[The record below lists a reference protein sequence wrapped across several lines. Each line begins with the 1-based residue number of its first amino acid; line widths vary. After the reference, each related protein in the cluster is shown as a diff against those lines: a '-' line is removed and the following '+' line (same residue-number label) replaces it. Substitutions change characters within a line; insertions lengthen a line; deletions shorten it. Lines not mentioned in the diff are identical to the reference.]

1 MWWTNIVMSWFDF
14 DDSRKNKNKKLANVT
29 PTTTNQANSHV
40 NSSADN
46 HNSDTLLKLLQTN
59 CYILNLCLRTVN
71 IVSVQAVNSHIQ
83 ECGPS
88 MCWAMAASSS
98 AVSDQASAIAK
109 NVITSQQAESL
120 QQAIHIPGSIN
131 QRNSH
136 HNSAP
141 LLPSPVSSLQNL
153 TNNASADLSST
164 NYNCAN
170 CDIKFDSESSLRV
183 HLQVS
188 SIVSIYIYRSTTVQ

>member
-1 MWWTNIVMSWFDF
+1 
-14 DDSRKNKNKKLANVT
+14 
-29 PTTTNQANSHV
+29 
-40 NSSADN
+40 
-46 HNSDTLLKLLQTN
+46 
-59 CYILNLCLRTVN
+59 
-71 IVSVQAVNSHIQ
+71 
-83 ECGPS
+83 
-88 MCWAMAASSS
+88 MAASSS

-188 SIVSIYIYRSTTVQ
+188 SIVWISIIIYHSTTVQQKIIAQYRGSPPYMDFGTSITRNLHQWDYREFPTDAKIPCLHVQKPKIAVVGSAVVKTA

>member
-1 MWWTNIVMSWFDF
+1 
-14 DDSRKNKNKKLANVT
+14 
-29 PTTTNQANSHV
+29 
-40 NSSADN
+40 
-46 HNSDTLLKLLQTN
+46 
-59 CYILNLCLRTVN
+59 
-71 IVSVQAVNSHIQ
+71 
-83 ECGPS
+83 
-88 MCWAMAASSS
+88 MAASSS

-136 HNSAP
+136 HNNSAP

-188 SIVSIYIYRSTTVQ
+188 SIVSISIIIYIPFYHSAIEKHSIVQRVSTLHGFWDLKKTALREICVSGTIGSPLLMLKSPACTYISQKSW

>member
-1 MWWTNIVMSWFDF
+1 MSWFDF
-14 DDSRKNKNKKLANVT
+14 DDSRKNKNKKLANVK
-29 PTTTNQANSHV
+29 TTNTNQANSHV

-46 HNSDTLLKLLQTN
+46 HSDTLLFKLLLQTN
-59 CYILNLCLRTVN
+59 CYITLNLCLRTVN
-71 IVSVQAVNSHIQ
+71 NISVQAVNSHIQ
-83 ECGPS
+83 E
-88 MCWAMAASSS
+88 CWAMAASSS

-109 NVITSQQAESL
+109 NVNTQQAESL

-131 QRNSH
+131 QRNNH
-136 HNSAP
+136 CNSAP

-153 TNNASADLSST
+153 TNNSADLSST

-188 SIVSIYIYRSTTVQ
+188 SIVSIPIYIYHSTTVQQKSIA

>member
-1 MWWTNIVMSWFDF
+1 MSWFDF

-29 PTTTNQANSHV
+29 VTNTNQANSHV

-46 HNSDTLLKLLQTN
+46 HSDTLLRKLLQTN
-59 CYILNLCLRTVN
+59 CYKLNLCLRTVN
-71 IVSVQAVNSHIQ
+71 NISVQAVNSHIQ
-83 ECGPS
+83 E
-88 MCWAMAASSS
+88 CWAMAASSS

-109 NVITSQQAESL
+109 NVNTQQAESL

-136 HNSAP
+136 CNSAP

-153 TNNASADLSST
+153 TNNSADLSST

-188 SIVSIYIYRSTTVQ
+188 SIVSIYNNTILQ

>member
-1 MWWTNIVMSWFDF
+1 
-14 DDSRKNKNKKLANVT
+14 
-29 PTTTNQANSHV
+29 
-40 NSSADN
+40 
-46 HNSDTLLKLLQTN
+46 
-59 CYILNLCLRTVN
+59 
-71 IVSVQAVNSHIQ
+71 
-83 ECGPS
+83 
-88 MCWAMAASSS
+88 MAASSS

-188 SIVSIYIYRSTTVQ
+188 SIVSISIIIYIPFYHSAIEKHRIVQRVSTLHGFWDLKNSHYDKFALVRL

>member
-1 MWWTNIVMSWFDF
+1 MSWFDF

-29 PTTTNQANSHV
+29 PTNTNQANSNV

-46 HNSDTLLKLLQTN
+46 HGSDTLLLLKLHQTN
-59 CYILNLCLRTVN
+59 CYITLNLCLRTVN
-71 IVSVQAVNSHIQ
+71 NISVQAVNSHIQ
-83 ECGPS
+83 E
-88 MCWAMAASSS
+88 CWAMAASSS
-98 AVSDQASAIAK
+98 AVSDQASTAIGK
-109 NVITSQQAESL
+109 NVNTQQAESL

-136 HNSAP
+136 CNSAP

-188 SIVSIYIYRSTTVQ
+188 SIVSISIIIYHSTTVQ

>member
-1 MWWTNIVMSWFDF
+1 
-14 DDSRKNKNKKLANVT
+14 
-29 PTTTNQANSHV
+29 
-40 NSSADN
+40 
-46 HNSDTLLKLLQTN
+46 
-59 CYILNLCLRTVN
+59 
-71 IVSVQAVNSHIQ
+71 
-83 ECGPS
+83 
-88 MCWAMAASSS
+88 MAASSS

-109 NVITSQQAESL
+109 NVITQQTESL

-136 HNSAP
+136 HNNSAP

-188 SIVSIYIYRSTTVQ
+188 SIVSISIIIYHSTTVQ